1 MAMPASEDGSSDAGS
16 DAPPPERTDA
26 LSRFRRAAQ
35 LVGKSSSATNLL
47 LLATREK
54 RLARREILAKP
65 AAERTESELLLL
77 EEVLSRL
84 KFARRLRHAEKVELC
99 KSMGYRKILAGETL
113 FRQGDPGDHFYVII
127 VGCVSVRIQD
137 AQTGEDH
144 EVAVL
149 RNGDSFG
156 ELALMQEGNLR
167 AATITAKDDSEFLTI
182 FRDDYN
188 RILGAVSE
196 HELADKVN
204 LLRRLPAFRNVPLSM
219 VRSVAYVMSTRDYPR
234 NALVLRQGDEVE
246 DVYFVERGGV
256 RLVRE
261 VEDHAALRALRVDED
276 GPGAALRGAAREGF
290 AAEPPEPPGVEE
302 IAEDLDAEFE
312 HLREGGVGDASTP
325 EDIESALD
333 LSRDEEDSAEEDD
346 LPPGLRERLTRRLTI
361 RARRMSQGAGEDAGG
376 ENTAGSEGPEGL
388 EGSSAGERGG
398 AEGEIAGSI
407 RAAPSRSDSK
417 RSRGGGAAAREGLG
431 RLFLE
436 VGTVPPGDYF
446 GDVTLTR
453 RTPQVTSAIATEPTR
468 CYVLNKWDLLKRV
481 DAEAVKRFQASKARF
496 GRFAADDAG
505 LIAEFHRA
513 REWRQYKSSLT
524 REVVEAKKRAARER
538 GR

>member
-16 DAPPPERTDA
+16 DAPPPERTN
-26 LSRFRRAAQ
+26 LLGRFRRAAQ
-35 LVGKSSSATNLL
+35 LVGRTASSTSLL
-47 LLATREK
+47 LLSTREK
-54 RLARREILAKP
+54 RQARREILAKP

-84 KFARRLRHAEKVELC
+84 KFAKSLRVAEKVELC

-127 VGCVSVRIQD
+127 VGCVSVHIQD

-167 AATITAKDDSEFLTI
+167 AASIIAKDDSEFLTI
-182 FRDDYN
+182 FRDDYS

-204 LLRRLPAFRNVPLSM
+204 LLRGLPAFRNVPHSM
-219 VRSVAYVMSTRDYPR
+219 VRSVAYVMSTRDYAR

-261 VEDHAALRALRVDED
+261 VEDRAALRALRVDED

-290 AAEPPEPPGVEE
+290 AAEPPEAPGVGE

-312 HLREGGVGDASTP
+312 HLREG
-325 EDIESALD
+325 EDVDSSAQERVESALD

-346 LPPGLRERLTRRLTI
+346 LLPGLRERLTRALTT
-361 RARRMSQGAGEDAGG
+361 RARGVRG
-376 ENTAGSEGPEGL
+376 
-388 EGSSAGERGG
+388 RGG
-398 AEGEIAGSI
+398 G
-407 RAAPSRSDSK
+407 RAARTPRVRRVRK
-417 RSRGGGAAAREGLG
+417 VLRRANAARARARSRGCVARRRVAPIRRGAEAAARRRG
-431 RLFLE
+431 RDSGGCSWRWGLFLR
-436 VGTVPPGDYF
+436 GII
-446 GDVTLTR
+446 
-453 RTPQVTSAIATEPTR
+453 SAP
-468 CYVLNKWDLLKRV
+468 
-481 DAEAVKRFQASKARF
+481 
-496 GRFAADDAG
+496 
-505 LIAEFHRA
+505 
-513 REWRQYKSSLT
+513 
-524 REVVEAKKRAARER
+524 
-538 GR
+538 

>member
-26 LSRFRRAAQ
+26 LSRFRRAAH
-35 LVGKSSSATNLL
+35 LVGRSSSATNLL

-246 DVYFVERGGV
+246 DVYFVVRGGV

-261 VEDHAALRALRVDED
+261 VEDRAALRALRVDED

-302 IAEDLDAEFE
+302 IAEDLDAEFA
-312 HLREGGVGDASTP
+312 HLREGGVGDAGTP
-325 EDIESALD
+325 EDVESALD

-376 ENTAGSEGPEGL
+376 ENAAGLEGPEGL

-398 AEGEIAGSI
+398 GEGEIAGAS
-407 RAAPSRSDSK
+407 RAAPSRTDSK

-446 GDVTLTR
+446 GEVTLTR

-481 DAEAVKRFQASKARF
+481 DAEAVTRFQASKARF

>member
-16 DAPPPERTDA
+16 DAPPPERTN
-26 LSRFRRAAQ
+26 LLVRFRRAAQ
-35 LVGKSSSATNLL
+35 LVGRTASSTSLL
-47 LLATREK
+47 LLSTREK
-54 RLARREILAKP
+54 RQARREILAKP

-84 KFARRLRHAEKVELC
+84 KFAKSLRVAEKVELC

-127 VGCVSVRIQD
+127 VGCVSVHIQD

-167 AATITAKDDSEFLTI
+167 AASIIAKDDSEFLTI
-182 FRDDYN
+182 FRDDYS

-204 LLRRLPAFRNVPLSM
+204 LLRGLPAFRNVPHSM
-219 VRSVAYVMSTRDYPR
+219 VRSVAYVMSTRDYAR

-261 VEDHAALRALRVDED
+261 VEDRAALRALRVDED

-290 AAEPPEPPGVEE
+290 AAEPPEAPGVGE

-312 HLREGGVGDASTP
+312 HLREG
-325 EDIESALD
+325 EDVDSSAQERVESALD

-346 LPPGLRERLTRRLTI
+346 LLPGLRERLTRALTT
-361 RARRMSQGAGEDAGG
+361 RARCVSRGAEEDAGG
-376 ENTAGSEGPEGL
+376 ENAASSEGPQ
-388 EGSSAGERGG
+388 GSSAGERGAG
-398 AEGEIAGSI
+398 EGEVAGVR

-446 GDVTLTR
+446 GAVTLTR
-453 RTPQVTSAIATEPTR
+453 RTPQVTSAITTEPTR
-468 CYVLNKWDLLKRV
+468 CYVLNKWDLIKRV
-481 DAEAVKRFQASKARF
+481 DSEAVTRFQASKVRF

-524 REVVEAKKRAARER
+524 REVVEAKKRAAREK

>member
-1 MAMPASEDGSSDAGS
+1 MPASEDGSSDAGS

-361 RARRMSQGAGEDAGG
+361 RARRMSQGAGEHAGG

>member
-167 AATITAKDDSEFLTI
+167 AATINAKDDSEFLTI

-346 LPPGLRERLTRRLTI
+346 LPPGLRERPTRRLTI

>member
-1 MAMPASEDGSSDAGS
+1 MPASEDGSSDAGS
-16 DAPPPERTDA
+16 DAPPPERTN
-26 LSRFRRAAQ
+26 LLVRFRRAAQ
-35 LVGKSSSATNLL
+35 LVGRTASSTSLL
-47 LLATREK
+47 LLSTREK
-54 RLARREILAKP
+54 RQARREILAKP

-84 KFARRLRHAEKVELC
+84 KFAKSLRVAEKVELC

-127 VGCVSVRIQD
+127 VGCVSVHIQD
-137 AQTGEDH
+137 AQTGENH

-167 AATITAKDDSEFLTI
+167 AASIIAKDDSEFLTI
-182 FRDDYN
+182 FRDDYS

-204 LLRRLPAFRNVPLSM
+204 LLRGLPAFRNVPHSM
-219 VRSVAYVMSTRDYPR
+219 VRSVAYVMSTRDYAR

-261 VEDHAALRALRVDED
+261 VEDRAALRALRVDED

-290 AAEPPEPPGVEE
+290 AAEPPEAPGVGE

-312 HLREGGVGDASTP
+312 HLREG
-325 EDIESALD
+325 EDVDSSARERVESALD

-346 LPPGLRERLTRRLTI
+346 LPRGSGSVSPGRSPPARGACRGARRRTRAARTPRVRRVRKVLRRANAA
-361 RARRMSQGAGEDAGG
+361 RARA
-376 ENTAGSEGPEGL
+376 
-388 EGSSAGERGG
+388 
-398 AEGEIAGSI
+398 
-407 RAAPSRSDSK
+407 
-417 RSRGGGAAAREGLG
+417 RSRGCVARRRVAPIRRGAEAAARRRG
-431 RLFLE
+431 RDSGGCSWRWGLFLR
-436 VGTVPPGDYF
+436 GII
-446 GDVTLTR
+446 
-453 RTPQVTSAIATEPTR
+453 SAP
-468 CYVLNKWDLLKRV
+468 
-481 DAEAVKRFQASKARF
+481 
-496 GRFAADDAG
+496 
-505 LIAEFHRA
+505 
-513 REWRQYKSSLT
+513 
-524 REVVEAKKRAARER
+524 
-538 GR
+538 

>member
-167 AATITAKDDSEFLTI
+167 AATINAKDDSEFLTI